1 MVALLLRGSLR
12 SHLRMTVALALAVIG
27 FAGLARA
34 ATTAGSVVVVPI
46 TGMVDDGMA
55 HLVQRAITQADDD
68 HAAAVVLDVN
78 SDGGLVEAAQDIRG
92 AIFAAHEPVYA
103 FVDGRAFSAASLI
116 TLSTSHIFMA
126 PGSAIGSAEPHP
138 DDPETRSAVK
148 ALFVSTAQRNHRPV
162 KLAEAFVDKAI
173 DVPEYKTPGTFLT
186 LSAQDAVKTGMADA
200 IEPSLGAALASVHLG
215 DAPRVA
221 PSYSWGEELARF
233 INNPWI
239 SSILLSIAGLGLI
252 IEMQTL
258 HGIAGTIGILALA
271 LFFGTHI
278 YAGFSNGLV
287 VALAIIGL
295 LGILW
300 ELHVVP
306 GHGFPGILGGVALL
320 ASVFL
325 AFGIPFTFIAIQSI
339 SSAIVLTVVL
349 FAVFARYYPQ
359 NAWMRRL
366 ALVDAQGPDY
376 VSSSD
381 FSSLRGM
388 TGVAASFLRPAGV
401 AQIDGKRVD
410 VLTEGEFIA
419 AGTPVRVMRVEGARI
434 FVEPV
439 TLPSYK

>member
-1 MVALLLRGSLR
+1 MVALRLVR
-12 SHLRMTVALALAVIG
+12 VAFALAFAAAGL
-27 FAGLARA
+27 AGLARA
-34 ATTAGSVVVVPI
+34 ATPSGAVMVVPI
-46 TGMVDDGMA
+46 SGMVDDGMA
-55 HLVQRAITQADDD
+55 HLVQRAIAQADDE
-68 HAAAVVLDVN
+68 HAAAVVLDVD
-78 SDGGLVEAAQDIRG
+78 SDGGLVEAAQDIRT
-92 AIFAAHEPVYA
+92 AIFNAHEPVYA
-103 FVDGRAFSAASLI
+103 YVERRAFSAASLI
-116 TLSTSHIFMA
+116 TLSTSRIFMS

-162 KLAEAFVDKAI
+162 KLAEAFVDKSI
-173 DVPEYKTPGTFLT
+173 QIPEYQTPGTFLT

-200 IEPSLGAALASVHLG
+200 IEPSLTAALGTVHLA
-215 DAPRVA
+215 DAPRVKPA
-221 PSYSWGEELARF
+221 YTWGEGLARF
-233 INNPWI
+233 INQPVI
-239 SSILLSIAGLGLI
+239 TSLLLTVAGLGLI

-258 HGIAGTIGILALA
+258 HGIAGTIGILALG

-287 VALAIIGL
+287 VALAVIGL

-306 GHGFPGILGGVALL
+306 GHGFPGILGGLALL

-339 SSAIVLTVVL
+339 ASAIILTVIL
-349 FAVFARYYPQ
+349 FAVFTRYYPQ
-359 NAWMRRL
+359 SAWMRRL
-366 ALVDAQGPDY
+366 ALVESQGADY
-376 VSSSD
+376 VTSSD
-381 FSSLRGM
+381 FSALRGM
-388 TGVAASFLRPAGV
+388 TGVAASYLRPAGV

-419 AGTPVRVMRVEGARI
+419 AGTPVRVMRVEGARV

>member
-1 MVALLLRGSLR
+1 MRLGMSFAFLLAG
-12 SHLRMTVALALAVIG
+12 VV
-27 FAGLARA
+27 GLAHA
-34 ATTAGSVVVVPI
+34 ATPSGAVVVVPI
-46 TGMVDDGMA
+46 SGMVDDGMA

-68 HAAAVVLDVN
+68 HAAAVILDVN
-78 SDGGLVEAAQDIRG
+78 SDGGLVEAAQDIRT
-92 AIFAAHEPVYA
+92 AIFDAHEPVYA
-103 FVDGRAFSAASLI
+103 YVERRAFSAASLI
-116 TLSTSHIFMA
+116 TLSTSRIFMS

-138 DDPETRSAVK
+138 DNAETRSAVK
-148 ALFVSTAQRNHRPV
+148 ALFISTAQRNHRPEN
-162 KLAEAFVDKAI
+162 LAAAFVDNHI
-173 DVPEYKTPGTFLT
+173 DVPGYKTPGQFLT
-186 LSAQDAVKTGMADA
+186 LSAQDAVKLGVADA
-200 IEPSLGAALASVHLG
+200 IEPNLTAALGSVHLA
-215 DAPRVA
+215 DAPRVK
-221 PSYSWGEELARF
+221 PEYSWGEELARF
-233 INNPWI
+233 INNPWV
-239 SSILLSIAGLGLI
+239 SSLLLSVAGLGLI

-258 HGIAGTIGILALA
+258 HGVAGTIGVLALA

-306 GHGFPGILGGVALL
+306 GHGFPGILGGIALL

-325 AFGIPFTFIAIQSI
+325 AFGIPFTFIAVQSI
-339 SSAIVLTVVL
+339 ASAIVLTVIL

-366 ALVDAQGPDY
+366 ALVEAQGADY
-376 VSSSD
+376 VASRDYSG
-381 FSSLRGM
+381 LQGM
-388 TGVAASFLRPAGV
+388 TGVAASYLRPAGV
-401 AQIDGKRVD
+401 AQIDGKRID

-419 AGTPVRVMRVEGARI
+419 AGTPIRVTRVEGARV

>member
-1 MVALLLRGSLR
+1 MVRIV
-12 SHLRMTVALALAVIG
+12 VALALAVVG
-27 FAGLARA
+27 LAGLARA
-34 ATTAGSVVVVPI
+34 APPAGSVTVIPI
-46 TGMVDDGMA
+46 SGMVDDGMA
-55 HLVQRAITQADDD
+55 HLVQRAIAQADDD
-68 HAAAVVLDVN
+68 HAAAVILDVN
-78 SDGGLVEAAQDIRG
+78 SDGGLVEAAQDIRT
-92 AIFAAHEPVYA
+92 AIFNAHEPVYA
-103 FVDGRAFSAASLI
+103 YVERRAFSAASLI
-116 TLSTSHIFMA
+116 TLSTSRIFMS

-148 ALFVSTAQRNHRPV
+148 ALFVSTAQRNHRPE
-162 KLAEAFVDKAI
+162 KLAAAFVDNHI
-173 DVPEYKTPGTFLT
+173 DVPDYKTPGTFLT

-200 IEPSLGAALASVHLG
+200 VEPTLTAALGTVHLA
-215 DAPRVA
+215 DAPRVKA
-221 PSYSWGEELARF
+221 EYTWGEEVARF
-233 INNPWI
+233 INQPI
-239 SSILLSIAGLGLI
+239 ITSLLLTVAGLGLI

-258 HGIAGTIGILALA
+258 HGIAGSIGLLALA

-287 VALAIIGL
+287 IALAIIGL

-306 GHGFPGILGGVALL
+306 GHGFPGILGGLALL

-325 AFGIPFTFIAIQSI
+325 AFGIPFTFLALQSI
-339 SSAIVLTVVL
+339 ASAIVMTVIL
-349 FAVFARYYPQ
+349 FAIFARYYPQ

-366 ALVDAQGPDY
+366 ALAEAQGADY
-376 VSSSD
+376 VASRDYSA
-381 FSSLRGM
+381 LQGM
-388 TGVAASFLRPAGV
+388 TGVAASYLRPAGV

-419 AGTPVRVMRVEGARI
+419 AGTPIRVTRVEGARV

>member
-1 MVALLLRGSLR
+1 MVALRLVRV
-12 SHLRMTVALALAVIG
+12 TLALAFVVGG
-27 FAGLARA
+27 FAGLAHA
-34 ATTAGSVVVVPI
+34 AAPADAPVVIVPI
-46 TGMVDDGMA
+46 SGMVDDGMA
-55 HLVQRAITQADDD
+55 HLVQRAITQANEN
-68 HAAAVVLDVN
+68 HAAAVMLDVD

-92 AIFAAHEPVYA
+92 AIFNAHEPVYA
-103 FVDGRAFSAASLI
+103 FVERRAFSAASLI
-116 TLSTSHIFMA
+116 TLSTSRIFMA

-162 KLAEAFVDKAI
+162 KLAAAFVDKSI
-173 DVPEYKTPGTFLT
+173 DVPGFKTPGTFLT
-186 LSAQDAVKTGMADA
+186 LTAQDAVKLGMADA
-200 IEPSLGAALASVHLG
+200 IAPTIDDALGQVHLA
-215 DAPRVA
+215 DAPRIT
-221 PSYSWGEELARF
+221 PQYTWGEDIARF
-233 INNPWI
+233 SNSLAI
-239 SSILLSIAGLGLI
+239 SALLLSIGSLGLI

-258 HGIAGTIGILALA
+258 HGVAGTIGILALA

-287 VALAIIGL
+287 IALAVVGL
-295 LGILW
+295 FGILW

-306 GHGFPGILGGVALL
+306 GHGIPGLLGLLALV

-325 AFGIPFTFIAIQSI
+325 AFGWPFTLIAVQAIATS
-339 SSAIVLTVVL
+339 IVLTAIC
-349 FAVFARYYPQ
+349 FAIFVRYYPQ

-366 ALVDAQGPDY
+366 ALVEAQGADY
-376 VSSSD
+376 VASKD
-381 FSSLRGM
+381 YSSLQGM
-388 TGVAASFLRPAGV
+388 TGVAASYLRPAGV

-419 AGTPVRVMRVEGARI
+419 AGTPIRVTRVEGARV

>member
-1 MVALLLRGSLR
+1 M
-12 SHLRMTVALALAVIG
+12 
-27 FAGLARA
+27 
-34 ATTAGSVVVVPI
+34 VVPI
-46 TGMVDDGMA
+46 SGMVDDGMA
-55 HLVQRAITQADDD
+55 HLVQRAIAQADDE
-68 HAAAVVLDVN
+68 HAAAVILDVD
-78 SDGGLVEAAQDIRG
+78 SDGGLVEAAQDIRT
-92 AIFAAHEPVYA
+92 AIFNAHEPVYA
-103 FVDGRAFSAASLI
+103 YVERRAFSAASLI
-116 TLSTSHIFMA
+116 TLSTSRIFMS

-162 KLAEAFVDKAI
+162 KLAEAFVDKSI
-173 DVPEYKTPGTFLT
+173 QVPEYQTPGTFLT

-200 IEPSLGAALASVHLG
+200 IEPSLTAALATLHLA
-215 DAPRVA
+215 DAPRVKPA
-221 PSYSWGEELARF
+221 YTWGEQLARF
-233 INNPWI
+233 INQPI
-239 SSILLSIAGLGLI
+239 ITSLLLTVAGLGLI

-258 HGIAGTIGILALA
+258 HGIAGTIGLLALA
-271 LFFGTHI
+271 LFFGTHV

-287 VALAIIGL
+287 IALAVFGL

-306 GHGFPGILGGVALL
+306 GHGFPGILGALALL

-339 SSAIVLTVVL
+339 ASSIILTVIL
-349 FAVFARYYPQ
+349 FAVFTRYYPQ
-359 NAWMRRL
+359 SAWMRRL
-366 ALVDAQGPDY
+366 ALVEAQGPDY
-376 VSSSD
+376 VASSD

-388 TGVAASFLRPAGV
+388 TGVAASYLRPAGV

-410 VLTEGEFIA
+410 VLTQGEFIA
-419 AGTPVRVMRVEGARI
+419 AGTPVRVTRVEGARI

>member
-12 SHLRMTVALALAVIG
+12 SHLRMTVALALAVLA

-34 ATTAGSVVVVPI
+34 ATPSGSVVVVPI
-46 TGMVDDGMA
+46 SGMVDDGMA
-55 HLVQRAITQADDD
+55 HLVQRAVAQADDD

-78 SDGGLVEAAQDIRG
+78 SDGGLVEAAQDIRS
-92 AIFAAHEPVYA
+92 AIFGAHEPVYA
-103 FVDGRAFSAASLI
+103 FVQGRAFSAASLI
-116 TLSTSHIFMA
+116 TLSTSRIFMA

-162 KLAEAFVDKAI
+162 KLAEAFVDKSI
-173 DVPEYKTPGTFLT
+173 QVPEYQTPGTFLT

-200 IEPSLGAALASVHLG
+200 IEPTLSAALASVHLA
-215 DAPRVA
+215 DAPRVTA
-221 PSYSWGEELARF
+221 EYSWGEEVARF

-258 HGIAGTIGILALA
+258 HGIAGTFGVLALA

-287 VALAIIGL
+287 IALAIVGL

-306 GHGFPGILGGVALL
+306 GHGFPGILGGIALL

-325 AFGIPFTFIAIQSI
+325 AFGIPFTFVAIQSI
-339 SSAIVLTVVL
+339 SSAIVLTVIL
-349 FAVFARYYPQ
+349 FAVVARYYPQ

-366 ALVDAQGPDY
+366 ALVEAQGSDY
-376 VSSSD
+376 VTSSD

-388 TGVAASFLRPAGV
+388 TGVAASYLRPAGV

-419 AGTPVRVMRVEGARI
+419 AGTPVRVMRVEGARV

>member
-1 MVALLLRGSLR
+1 M
-12 SHLRMTVALALAVIG
+12 
-27 FAGLARA
+27 
-34 ATTAGSVVVVPI
+34 VVPI
-46 TGMVDDGMA
+46 SGMVDDGMA
-55 HLVQRAITQADDD
+55 HLVQRAIAQADDE
-68 HAAAVVLDVN
+68 HAAAVILDVD

-92 AIFAAHEPVYA
+92 AIFSAHEPVYA
-103 FVDGRAFSAASLI
+103 FVERRAFSAASLI
-116 TLSTSHIFMA
+116 TLSTSRIFMS

-162 KLAEAFVDKAI
+162 KLAEAFVDKSI
-173 DVPEYKTPGTFLT
+173 EVPEYQTPGTFLT

-200 IEPSLGAALASVHLG
+200 IAPSLTAALATLHLA
-215 DAPRVA
+215 DAPRVKPA
-221 PSYSWGEELARF
+221 YTWGEQLARF
-233 INNPWI
+233 INQPI
-239 SSILLSIAGLGLI
+239 ITSLLLTVAGLGLI

-258 HGIAGTIGILALA
+258 HGIAGTIGLLALA
-271 LFFGTHI
+271 LFFGTHV

-287 VALAIIGL
+287 IALAVFGL

-306 GHGFPGILGGVALL
+306 GHGFPGILGALALL

-325 AFGIPFTFIAIQSI
+325 AFGIPFTFVAIQSI
-339 SSAIVLTVVL
+339 ASSIILTVIL
-349 FAVFARYYPQ
+349 FAVFTRYYPQ
-359 NAWMRRL
+359 SAWMRRL
-366 ALVDAQGPDY
+366 ALVEAQGPDY
-376 VSSSD
+376 VASSD

-388 TGVAASFLRPAGV
+388 TGVAASYLRPAGV

-410 VLTEGEFIA
+410 VLTQGEFIA
-419 AGTPVRVMRVEGARI
+419 AGTPVRVTRVEGARI